1 MLFPLSF
8 WTMSMKRF
16 NTEMFNIGPWTAT
29 ERYFKF
35 NTFLKNEVV
44 KKNEENFRNKAGLDD
59 SHGGIRNKNSR
70 RGKFHVLYEK
80 EIYSLYFKREAYTN
94 CLLRYCTK
102 FYTVKALRAIQNT
115 HIHTHAQTT
124 VLAHRHSTSMQPA
137 DVAYRQF
144 KHAYSREQAKT

>member
-1 MLFPLSF
+1 MVCELQKKDFSNS
-8 WTMSMKRF
+8 TH
-16 NTEMFNIGPWTAT
+16 T
-29 ERYFKF
+29 
-35 NTFLKNEVV
+35 KNEVV
-44 KKNEENFRNKAGLDD
+44 KKNGENIRNKAGLDD
-59 SHGGIRNKNSR
+59 SHRGIRNKNSR
-70 RGKFHVLYEK
+70 QGQFHVLYEK

-115 HIHTHAQTT
+115 HVHTRTNTRAHTT